1 METVRNAATDVL
13 LAGVGGQGT
22 ILAGKVL
29 ARAAQLAG
37 RDVKVS
43 EVHGMAQRGGSVV
56 TQVRFGPCVRSP
68 LITFADVLVAFE
80 QLEGLRWLPRLK
92 AGAMVILNR
101 QTIYPLPVLTGAAA
115 YPQEI
120 PATIRARGFRTLVV
134 DGPALAAQAGS
145 VKAVNMVLVGALAAE
160 LDLPG
165 EAWSQALEDLVP
177 AAYREVN
184 HRAFDLGRAVAGP
197 RARCGSVPVS

>member
-1 METVRNAATDVL
+1 METVRNATTDVL

-56 TQVRFGPCVRSP
+56 TQVRFGPSVRSP
-68 LITFADVLVAFE
+68 LIAFADVLVAFE

-92 AGAMVILNR
+92 AGATVILNR

-115 YPQEI
+115 YPQGI
-120 PATIRARGFRTLVV
+120 PATVRARGFRTLVV

-145 VKAVNMVLVGALAAE
+145 AKAVNMVLVGALAAE

-165 EAWSQALEDLVP
+165 EAWSRALEELVP

-184 HRAFDLGRAVAGP
+184 LTAFDLGRAAAGRGP
-197 RARCGSVPVS
+197 GAGAVPVP

>member
-1 METVRNAATDVL
+1 METVHNATTDVL

-56 TQVRFGPCVRSP
+56 TQVRFGPSVRSP
-68 LITFADVLVAFE
+68 LIAFADVLVAFE

-92 AGAMVILNR
+92 AGATVILNR

-115 YPQEI
+115 YPQDI
-120 PATIRARGFRTLVV
+120 PATVRARGFRTLVV

-145 VKAVNMVLVGALAAE
+145 AKAVNMVLVGALAAE

-165 EAWSQALEDLVP
+165 EAWSRALEELVP
-177 AAYREVN
+177 AAYREIN
-184 HRAFDLGRAVAGP
+184 LTAFDLGRAAAGRGP
-197 RARCGSVPVS
+197 GAGTVPVS

>member
-1 METVRNAATDVL
+1 METVPNATTDVL

-56 TQVRFGPCVRSP
+56 TQVRFGSRVRSP
-68 LITFADVLVAFE
+68 LIAFADVLVAFE

-92 AGAMVILNR
+92 AGATVILNR

-115 YPQEI
+115 YPQGI
-120 PATIRARGFRTLVV
+120 PAKVRARGFRTVVV
-134 DGPALAAQAGS
+134 DGPVLAVEAGS
-145 VKAVNMVLVGALAAE
+145 TKTVNMVLVGALAAA
-160 LDLPG
+160 LDLPE
-165 EAWSQALEDLVP
+165 EAWTLALEELVP
-177 AAYREVN
+177 TPYREVN
-184 HRAFDLGRAVAGP
+184 LKAFELGRVAGG
-197 RARCGSVPVS
+197 AGVS